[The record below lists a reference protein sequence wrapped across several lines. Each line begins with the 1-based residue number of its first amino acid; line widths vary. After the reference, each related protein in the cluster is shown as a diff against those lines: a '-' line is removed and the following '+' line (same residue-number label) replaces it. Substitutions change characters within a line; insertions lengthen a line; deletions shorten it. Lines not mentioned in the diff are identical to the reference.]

1 MADALTLPSPDDP
14 EAALA
19 SVVALRD
26 LADRLEAEAVVQAIA
41 QGWPWSRV
49 AECLGISKQGAH
61 KKFIHL
67 LAERGGRS

>member
-1 MADALTLPSPDDP
+1 MATALTVPSPEDP

-19 SVVALRD
+19 TVVALRD
-26 LADRLEAEAVVQAIA
+26 LADRLESEAVVQAIA

-49 AECLGISKQGAH
+49 AESLGISKQGAH

-67 LAERGGRS
+67 FAARGGRP